1 MNWIDTHCHLNL
13 GNYFP
18 DPAATVREARE
29 AGVAR
34 LVVIGIDV
42 ESSQRAVELASQFEE
57 IYAVVGLHPTEVS
70 GFETTWLEPIR
81 SLAREPKVVAI
92 GEIGLDYHWDKSS
105 PEDQEKA
112 LIAQLDLA
120 EELNLPV
127 VYHCRE
133 AYDTLLG
140 FLERRPVKVKQ
151 LMHCFVGNLEQA
163 ARAVALDAWFGVDG
177 PVTFK
182 NAHELREMVLTLP
195 PDRVVIETDSPFLT
209 PHPFRGKPNSPEK
222 IPLIGEAMASLWD
235 MPVEKVATI
244 TSKSAQEFFGIL
256 GPDLI

>member
-1 MNWIDTHCHLNL
+1 MEQMNWIDTHCHLNL

-18 DPAATVREARE
+18 DPVATVAEACE
-29 AGVAR
+29 AGVTR

-42 ESSQRAVELASQFEE
+42 ESSQRAVDLAKQFEE
-57 IYAVVGLHPTEVS
+57 IYAVVGLHPTEVA
-70 GFETTWLEPIR
+70 GFEPAWLDPIR
-81 SLAREPKVVAI
+81 ALAQEPKVVAI
-92 GEIGLDYHWDKSS
+92 GEIGLDFHWDKSS

-140 FLERRPVKVKQ
+140 FLERRPVNVRQ

-163 ARAVALDAWFGVDG
+163 ARAIALGAWFGVDG
-177 PVTFK
+177 PITFK
-182 NAHELREMVLTLP
+182 NAHELREMVQTLP
-195 PDRVVIETDSPFLT
+195 PDRVVLETDAPFLT
-209 PHPFRGKPNSPEK
+209 PHPFRGKPNAPAK
-222 IPLIGEAMASLWD
+222 IPLIGEAMAALWEI
-235 MPVEKVATI
+235 PVEEAAQRT
-244 TSKSAQEFFGIL
+244 TRSAQEFFGL
-256 GPDLI
+256 P